1 MSKIDHN
8 QKKTAFDALMTDIES
23 LTKEI
28 ESLKKSQKIN
38 DIIIR
43 KQNSEINNLKK
54 SIEHIK
60 NRLNTNENTIKYF
73 SSKY

>member
-8 QKKTAFDALMTDIES
+8 QKIPPFDTLVKNIES

-28 ESLKKSQKIN
+28 ESLKQSKKL
-38 DIIIR
+38 DAAIIR
-43 KQNSEINNLKK
+43 KQNSEINNLKR